1 MKTMTPE
8 ERDEQLRRQM
18 DFLAASQ
25 AQHDARMAEISK
37 TLDQNS
43 RQIAENSR
51 QIAENSRK
59 IAENSRQISQLADFI
74 LRIGRIVEEQGE
86 QARRTDDRLNTLIN
100 VVDRYFSNGRH

>member
-51 QIAENSRK
+51 QI
-59 IAENSRQISQLADFI
+59 SQLADFI